1 MSDTGTLT
9 YGLRHAPETIQ
20 AVAAAIEAGNDYATI
35 AKNLG
40 ISERSIDRIVAE
52 NSDLALLRAHARH
65 TEARQRVAEGLA
77 LIDAPLPSD
86 PKLASAEATRAK
98 NRADFRKWLAGCLD
112 RETYGEK
119 VSVDGKLALAIIAAF
134 PDLTPKPLASVAVD
148 PALPPAPKVGETQ
161 YDAP

>member
-1 MSDTGTLT
+1 MTHSTVEIVPTPALLARIEDRLETLKPFKDAPSDLPSRRTIK
-9 YGLRHAPETIQ
+9 RWEEEQPEL
-20 AVAAAIEAGNDYATI
+20 ARSFARARKARGDAAAEEAERYLIECDPEKG
-35 AKNLG
+35 
-40 ISERSIDRIVAE
+40 
-52 NSDLALLRAHARH
+52 
-65 TEARQRVAEGLA
+65 
-77 LIDAPLPSD
+77 D
-86 PKLASAEATRAK
+86 PKTASARVSLAQYRSAYY
-98 NRADFRKWLAGCLD
+98 RWLAGCLD